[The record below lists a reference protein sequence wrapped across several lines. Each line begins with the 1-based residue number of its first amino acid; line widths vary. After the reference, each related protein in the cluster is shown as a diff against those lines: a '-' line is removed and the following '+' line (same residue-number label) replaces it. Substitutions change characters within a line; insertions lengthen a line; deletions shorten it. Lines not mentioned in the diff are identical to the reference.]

1 MLTGISGASD
11 GMKKSQMWHGGKVFQ
26 GTVPSVQSSRL
37 LSELKLPVATEA
49 GAFGGALGSASRGI
63 FAWRVY
69 LKHRKGKGYRANVER
84 VFPLDD
90 MSLCNSDKLGW
101 SIGRPQHTVMSPCG
115 HKIFFCATCIP
126 EKNTS

>member
-49 GAFGGALGSASRGI
+49 GAFGGA
-63 FAWRVY
+63 FW
-69 LKHRKGKGYRANVER
+69 
-84 VFPLDD
+84 
-90 MSLCNSDKLGW
+90 
-101 SIGRPQHTVMSPCG
+101 
-115 HKIFFCATCIP
+115 FCLARHFCM
-126 EKNTS
+126 ESVSQA